1 MWGLTPVQSGCKDW
15 LKFKNPEAMMRW
27 IMLRLDQLAP
37 TMGVE
42 SWIIMASGAFLLSLC
57 FLVSFIAADAWM
69 SRQPISLRSIC
80 SSVLELYES
89 RGEITDNEKWQQELS
104 RLRNDCAVAL
114 PRQTRP
120 NTVTLVQSTTMPD
133 ARMHPHVCR
142 GRRARRRARSEA
154 A

>member
-1 MWGLTPVQSGCKDW
+1 MGLEGIVSKRLGSTYRSGRTSDW
-15 LKFKNPEAMMRW
+15 LKFKNPNAPAVKREAEEEW
-27 IMLRLDQLAP
+27 SCLRLDQLAP

-89 RGEITDNEKWQQELS
+89 RGEITYNEKWQQEFS

-114 PRQTRP
+114 STKYSPTGTR
-120 NTVTLVQSTTMPD
+120 
-133 ARMHPHVCR
+133 
-142 GRRARRRARSEA
+142 
-154 A
+154 

>member
-1 MWGLTPVQSGCKDW
+1 
-15 LKFKNPEAMMRW
+15 
-27 IMLRLDQLAP
+27 MLRLDQLAP

-80 SSVLELYES
+80 SSVLEH

-114 PRQTRP
+114 STKYSPTGTR
-120 NTVTLVQSTTMPD
+120 
-133 ARMHPHVCR
+133 
-142 GRRARRRARSEA
+142 
-154 A
+154 

>member
-1 MWGLTPVQSGCKDW
+1 
-15 LKFKNPEAMMRW
+15 MRW

-89 RGEITDNEKWQQELS
+89 RGEITYNEKWQQEFS
-104 RLRNDCAVAL
+104 RLRNDCAVARSTKYS
-114 PRQTRP
+114 PTGTR
-120 NTVTLVQSTTMPD
+120 
-133 ARMHPHVCR
+133 
-142 GRRARRRARSEA
+142 
-154 A
+154 

>member
-1 MWGLTPVQSGCKDW
+1 
-15 LKFKNPEAMMRW
+15 
-27 IMLRLDQLAP
+27 MLRLDQLAP

-89 RGEITDNEKWQQELS
+89 RGEITYNEKWQQELILVACVMTAQS
-104 RLRNDCAVAL
+104 RSA
-114 PRQTRP
+114 P
-120 NTVTLVQSTTMPD
+120 NT
-133 ARMHPHVCR
+133 ARLAL
-142 GRRARRRARSEA
+142 GSARSISRDKRDPIRSR
-154 A
+154 

>member
-1 MWGLTPVQSGCKDW
+1 
-15 LKFKNPEAMMRW
+15 
-27 IMLRLDQLAP
+27 MLRLDQLAP

-114 PRQTRP
+114 STKNIARLALGSALLRNGFRGLCDRVIGHWLAHGFCNLSMSHESRERTG
-120 NTVTLVQSTTMPD
+120 LV
-133 ARMHPHVCR
+133 
-142 GRRARRRARSEA
+142 
-154 A
+154 

>member
-1 MWGLTPVQSGCKDW
+1 ML
-15 LKFKNPEAMMRW
+15 RW

-42 SWIIMASGAFLLSLC
+42 GWIIMASGAFLISLC

-89 RGEITDNEKWQQELS
+89 RGEITYNEKWQQELS

-114 PRQTRP
+114 SARQARP
-120 NTVTLVQSTTMPD
+120 NTS
-133 ARMHPHVCR
+133 R
-142 GRRARRRARSEA
+142 
-154 A
+154 

>member
-1 MWGLTPVQSGCKDW
+1 
-15 LKFKNPEAMMRW
+15 MMRW

-42 SWIIMASGAFLLSLC
+42 GWIIMGSGAFLISLC

-89 RGEITDNEKWQQELS
+89 RGEITYNEKWQQELS
-104 RLRNDCAVAL
+104 RLRDDCAVAL
-114 PRQTRP
+114 YKYEPT
-120 NTVTLVQSTTMPD
+120 STKYSLT
-133 ARMHPHVCR
+133 ATW
-142 GRRARRRARSEA
+142 
-154 A
+154 

>member
-1 MWGLTPVQSGCKDW
+1 
-15 LKFKNPEAMMRW
+15 MRRLQGPFAELLRVTLASFRKLYDLLSDRRTG
-27 IMLRLDQLAP
+27 MLRLDQLAP

-42 SWIIMASGAFLLSLC
+42 SWIIMAGGAFLLSLC

-89 RGEITDNEKWQQELS
+89 RGEITDNEKWQQELT

-114 PRQTRP
+114 STKYSPTGTR
-120 NTVTLVQSTTMPD
+120 
-133 ARMHPHVCR
+133 
-142 GRRARRRARSEA
+142 
-154 A
+154 

>member
-1 MWGLTPVQSGCKDW
+1 
-15 LKFKNPEAMMRW
+15 
-27 IMLRLDQLAP
+27 MLRLDQLAP

-104 RLRNDCAVAL
+104 ACVMTAQSRSV
-114 PRQTRP
+114 P
-120 NTVTLVQSTTMPD
+120 NT
-133 ARMHPHVCR
+133 ARLAL
-142 GRRARRRARSEA
+142 GSARAAEWPGSWLL
-154 A
+154 

>member
-1 MWGLTPVQSGCKDW
+1 
-15 LKFKNPEAMMRW
+15 MRW

-80 SSVLELYES
+80 SSVLKLYES
-89 RGEITDNEKWQQELS
+89 RGEITYNEKWQQELS
-104 RLRNDCAVAL
+104 RLRSAVAL
-114 PRQTRP
+114 STKYSPTGTR
-120 NTVTLVQSTTMPD
+120 
-133 ARMHPHVCR
+133 
-142 GRRARRRARSEA
+142 
-154 A
+154 